1 MTAGGRLRPAAPRPG
16 PLFVLGSLLLSLLAF
31 PCAAAQPSTSPV
43 RIGYLSGG
51 SDASD
56 RAWRQAFADGL
67 RELGWISGQNAVVHE
82 RYADGKFE
90 RLPKLAAELVD
101 LRVRVIVT
109 VTTPAAQA
117 AKRATSTV
125 PIVIAAAGDVLG
137 SGLVPSIAHPGGNIT
152 GLSFLGTELVVKQ
165 MDLLLELLPK
175 AALLAFMG
183 DPRVPPEAAMF
194 RELETAGR
202 SRNVDVRF
210 IEEREVADYEPAF
223 ARVARE
229 GIAGVIV
236 AANVRNHEHRRLIT
250 ALAAHHRVPAVYA
263 WREGPEGGGLISYGD
278 NRPLRYR
285 RAAAYVDRILK
296 GARPG
301 DLPIEQPT
309 TFELVVNLRTAQ
321 ALGLILP
328 PALLLR
334 ADDVIR

>member
-1 MTAGGRLRPAAPRPG
+1 VRAPVTHARTGPSRGVVLGALLALLLAAP
-16 PLFVLGSLLLSLLAF
+16 
-31 PCAAAQPSTSPV
+31 CKAAEPSPSPV
-43 RIGYLSGG
+43 GIGYLSGG

-56 RAWRQAFADGL
+56 RTWRRAFVDGL
-67 RELGWISGQNAVVHE
+67 RELGWISGQNVLVHE
-82 RYADGKFE
+82 RYADGRFE
-90 RLPKLAAELVD
+90 RLPRLAAELIG
-101 LRVRVIVT
+101 LRVSVIVT

-117 AKRATSTV
+117 AKRATTTV

-137 SGLVPSIAHPGGNIT
+137 SGLVPSIARPGGNVT

-165 MDLLLELLPK
+165 MDLLLELLPR
-175 AALLAFMG
+175 AARLAFMG
-183 DPRVPPEAAMF
+183 DPRVAPEAAMF

-210 IEEREVADYEPAF
+210 IEERDVTDYESAF

-229 GIAGVIV
+229 GIAGLIV
-236 AANVRNHEHRRLIT
+236 AANVRNHEHRRRIV

-263 WREGPEGGGLISYGD
+263 WREGPEDGGLISYGD

-301 DLPIEQPT
+301 DLPVEQPT
-309 TFELVVNLRTAQ
+309 TFELVANLRTAQ
-321 ALGLILP
+321 ALGLTLP